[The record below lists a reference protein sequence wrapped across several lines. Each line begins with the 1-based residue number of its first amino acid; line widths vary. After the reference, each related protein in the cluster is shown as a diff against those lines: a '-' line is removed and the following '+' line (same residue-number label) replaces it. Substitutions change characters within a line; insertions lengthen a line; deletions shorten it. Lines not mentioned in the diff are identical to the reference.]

1 MDDGMTGR
9 RVCGACGA
17 TNEASSAFCTSCG
30 ASLQRTCPSC
40 GTAVPEVAAFCGTCG
55 APLTPGAEPA
65 PLGQDERKVV
75 SVLFADL
82 EASTE
87 LATRLDPEELRA
99 VYAPFFEAMSGEIER
114 YGGTI
119 EKFIGDAIV
128 GVFGVPVAHEDD
140 PVRAVRA
147 GLAMQSTLGDIAPR
161 LAASVGGDLAMR
173 VAIHTGEVLATPGEA
188 HEARVTGETTSVAAR
203 LQTAAP
209 SGSVVV
215 SGRTYRDARHV
226 FAFEAVGDVALKGVP
241 EPVAVH
247 RAVGEARPGRG
258 APSSPLVGRGDEIEL
273 LHVLLRRTAK
283 EGRPFLVT
291 VVGTAGIGKS
301 RLAADVA
308 REAERG
314 DIPGAPTWR
323 VIRGRC
329 LPYEEGVALWPLAE
343 MLKSDAGILDSD
355 APATILEKA
364 RSRLGE
370 RPAIGGAEAIEIL
383 LSSLGIATGTDP
395 LSGADRN
402 AASRMIADAWRGYI
416 ASLATNGPVVTLIE
430 DIHWADRS
438 LLTLLEHL
446 VARTQAPVLFLCLA
460 RPELMEA
467 HPTWGTGLANSVTL
481 DLPALSRDEEAILLG
496 NLIGGSIDPS
506 LQRAIGER
514 VGGNPFFAGELVRML
529 IEDGSIERREGVWT
543 GTGEVSAQLPDTVQA
558 AIAARI
564 DRLDPAEKRVI
575 QDASVVGRV
584 FWDGVLDALA
594 SGDRSRAID
603 SLIDRG
609 LVRELPSSSIGGAR
623 ELQFEHV
630 LIKDVAYASIPK
642 ARRPDAHRAVLA
654 WIETVT
660 RGRDEEF
667 SELMAHHASIAGD
680 AERTA
685 RYAMLAGH
693 RHRRVF
699 AAEEAIQWYER
710 ALTATEQ
717 LPGDTALL
725 LAEIAFSRGDALEQL
740 ARLDEARADYE
751 RALRTVR
758 SAERGRGWLE
768 ANILAAIAHVLWI
781 QDRYE
786 DGRAMLPE
794 ALAVARASGMPDV
807 EARLLYTAGAIA
819 WGRTEWERAESLHRE
834 ALRVAEAADDLEGQ
848 AYARHGLTETGLF
861 RGPLEDALE
870 EAMRSQALW
879 RRLGR
884 RPMIH
889 HDGELLGW
897 LYVLLGRLDEAEAA
911 IEETLAGQRELGQR
925 RDQPFTLVPSMLTQL
940 ARGALGDALASADEA
955 VEIASAVGAPR
966 PELLAL
972 LFRMLLYAEIGAPDL
987 AEPDLPIARGRS
999 DRLGGGLFHPSLL
1012 SAQGWLQLHGGDRDA
1027 ALRSFADGKEEAEHS
1042 VLHRAVCA
1050 WFEIRAWAIVGDA
1063 SGLRDAA
1070 TWVLESDT
1078 HPGIPTEALATWA
1091 LARAEA
1097 LDGRLLEAHERA
1109 RDALR
1114 LAEEAGD
1121 APVTWR
1127 AAAVAAQTTE
1137 DRVEAGDLRRRA
1149 ADIVRAMGT
1158 SFDDSELE
1166 ARFLAQPA
1174 VAEVLDTTA

>member
-1 MDDGMTGR
+1 MSTR
-9 RVCGACGA
+9 RVCEVCHA
-17 TNEASSAFCTSCG
+17 TNEATSAFCTSCG
-30 ASLQRTCPSC
+30 ASLRRTCHSC
-40 GTAVPEVAAFCGTCG
+40 GAAVPEPSAFCGACG
-55 APLTPGAEPA
+55 ARLGPGAEPA

-87 LATRLDPEELRA
+87 LATRLDPEELRN
-99 VYAPFFEAMSGEIER
+99 VYAPFFEAMSGVIER
-114 YGGTI
+114 FGGTI

-147 GLAMQSTLGDIAPR
+147 GLAMQSTLADIAPR
-161 LAASVGGDLAMR
+161 LAAPVGGDLAMR

-203 LQTAAP
+203 LQTVAP
-209 SGSVVV
+209 SGSVVA
-215 SGRTYRDARHV
+215 SERTYRDARHV
-226 FAFEAVGDVALKGVP
+226 FDFDAIGDVSLKGLP
-241 EPVAVH
+241 QPVAVY
-247 RAVGEARPGRG
+247 RAVRETRPGRG
-258 APSSPLVGRGDEIEL
+258 RPSSPLIGRGDEIEL

-283 EGRPFLVT
+283 DGRPFLVT

-301 RLAADVA
+301 RLAGDVA

-314 DIPGAPTWR
+314 DIPGVPAWR
-323 VIRGRC
+323 VVRGRC

-355 APATILEKA
+355 PVETILEKA
-364 RSRLGE
+364 RSRLGQ
-370 RPAIGGAEAIEIL
+370 RPAIGAEAIEIL
-383 LSSLGIATGTDP
+383 LSSLGIATGSDP

-416 ASLATNGPVVTLIE
+416 ASLATTGPVVALIE

-438 LLTLLEHL
+438 LLVLLENL

-460 RPELMEA
+460 RPELMQV

-481 DLPALSRDEEAILLG
+481 DLPALSRDEEGILLG

-543 GTGEVSAQLPDTVQA
+543 TAGDVSAHLPDTVQA

-584 FWDGVLDALA
+584 FWDGVVDALA

-603 SLIDRG
+603 TLIDRG

-642 ARRPDAHRAVLA
+642 SRRPDAHRAVLD

-667 SELMAHHASIAGD
+667 SELMAHHATAAGD

-699 AAEEAIQWYER
+699 AAEEAILWYER

-717 LPGDTALL
+717 LPGETALL

-751 RALRTVR
+751 RALTTVR

-786 DGRAMLPE
+786 DGQAMIPE

-819 WGRTEWERAESLHRE
+819 WGRTDWEQAESLHRQ
-834 ALRVAEAADDLEGQ
+834 ALHVAEAADDLEGQ

-861 RGPLEDALE
+861 RGPLEEALE
-870 EAMRSQALW
+870 EGMRSQALW

-897 LYVLLGRLDEAEAA
+897 LYVLLGRLDDAEAA

-940 ARGALGDALASADEA
+940 ARGELGDALASAGEA

-966 PELLAL
+966 PEVLAL

-987 AEPDLPIARGRS
+987 AEPDLTIASERS
-999 DRLGGGLFHPSLL
+999 ARLGGGLFHPSLL
-1012 SAQGWLQLHGGDRDA
+1012 SARGWLQLQGGDQDA
-1027 ALRSFADGKEEAEHS
+1027 ARRSFAEARGEAALS

-1050 WFEIRAWAIVGDA
+1050 WFEIRAWAFVGDA

-1078 HPGIPTEALATWA
+1078 HPGRPTEALATWA
-1091 LARAEA
+1091 LARAEE
-1097 LDGRLLEAHERA
+1097 LDGKPAEAYERA
-1109 RDALR
+1109 RDSLR
-1114 LAEEAGD
+1114 LAEEADD
-1121 APVTWR
+1121 ASVIWR
-1127 AAAVAAQTTE
+1127 AAAVAARTTE
-1137 DRVEAGDLRRRA
+1137 DQVEAADLRGRA
-1149 ADIVRAMGT
+1149 ADIVRAMGA
-1158 SFDDSELE
+1158 SFDDAERE
-1166 ARFLAQPA
+1166 TRFLAQPT
-1174 VAEVLDTTA
+1174 VAELLDAA